1 LPALACGD
9 SQVVIEA
16 RNVVGRRAYQNA
28 LRSRKRR
35 HYNCLARGT
44 MARTAPKMAALAVA
58 LVVLACADGGS
69 GLLAP
74 LDLDGS
80 SPAPAA
86 DAGGPYTGTA
96 GVPVVFDA
104 RRSHDGVGATSTLR
118 YAWDFGD
125 GATGDGVMPEHAFAQ
140 PGQYPVDLIVTDSR
154 GIASARA
161 TAVVTIFDA
170 TAGDAAVLVGAGD
183 IAECGS
189 TADDATAALLDGIG
203 GTVFTLGDNAYP
215 DGTSRQY
222 LECYA
227 GSWGRHRSR
236 TRPAPG
242 NHEYNT
248 RNAAGYFDYFGAAA
262 GSPAEGYYSY
272 EAGTWHVIV
281 LNSSIAR
288 EPGSAQERWLRA
300 DLAAHANVCTLA
312 YWHHPRFSSSSHGGD
327 ASVAPFWDALYA
339 AGADVVLAGHD
350 HVYERFAPQTP
361 SGKADAQ
368 RGVRAFV
375 VGTGGKNAY
384 GFGRPAP
391 NSEVRNS
398 GTPGVLKLTLTSGAY
413 AWEFVP
419 AAGYGFRDSGS
430 GSCH

>member
-1 LPALACGD
+1 
-9 SQVVIEA
+9 
-16 RNVVGRRAYQNA
+16 
-28 LRSRKRR
+28 
-35 HYNCLARGT
+35 
-44 MARTAPKMAALAVA
+44 MARTVPKMAALAVA
-58 LVVLACADGGS
+58 LIVLACADGGA
-69 GLLAP
+69 GLLGP
-74 LDLDGS
+74 LADD

-86 DAGGPYTGTA
+86 NAGGPYTGTA

-104 RRSHDGVGATSTLR
+104 RRSRDGVGSTSALH

-125 GATGDGVMPEHAFAQ
+125 GATGEAVMPEHAFAR
-140 PGQYPVDLIVTDSR
+140 PGRYEVGLVVTDTR
-154 GIASARA
+154 GIASERA
-161 TAVVTIFDA
+161 TAVVTIFGA
-170 TAGDAAVLVGAGD
+170 TTDGAAVLVGAGD

-227 GSWGRHRSR
+227 ESWGRHRSR

-248 RNAAGYFDYFGAAA
+248 RNASGYFDYFGAVA
-262 GSPAEGYYSY
+262 GRPDQGYYSY
-272 EAGTWHVIV
+272 DVGSWHVIV

-288 EPGSAQERWLRA
+288 QAGSPQEQWLRA
-300 DLAAHANVCTLA
+300 DLAAHPSVCTLA
-312 YWHHPRFSSSSHGGD
+312 YWHHPRFSSSDHGND
-327 ASVAPFWDALYA
+327 RSVGPFWDALYA
-339 AGADVVLAGHD
+339 AGAEVVLAGHD

-361 SGKADAQ
+361 AGKADPQ
-368 RGVRAFV
+368 RGIRAFV
-375 VGTGGKNAY
+375 VGTGGKKAY
-384 GFGRPAP
+384 GVGRAQA

-419 AAGYGFRDSGS
+419 AAGYAFLDSGS
-430 GSCH
+430 GECH